1 MAQHI
6 SRKELKTDEVRETF
20 AHGAE
25 AVLSHQQ
32 GMTYVLI
39 LAVVVAAAILG
50 WKTYSERQTVKA
62 SAAFDQALKVFQ
74 APVGFTGAP
83 PIPGEPTF
91 LDEGTKFTQ
100 AAPKFED
107 VAKKYPRTHPGQ
119 LASYYAGLSLV
130 RVHKDSEAKQWLQSA
145 ADGGDADFASM
156 ARFELAQLD
165 DRAGQS
171 DQAAKIY
178 QQMIAKP
185 STLVPKPVVM
195 LTLAEHYGQKN
206 PTEAAKLYAQIKSEY
221 PDTPMA
227 QQADQELAL
236 LPGKS

>member
-1 MAQHI
+1 MAHI

-20 AHGAE
+20 AQGAE

-39 LAVVVAAAILG
+39 LAVIVAAAIFG
-50 WKTYSERQTVKA
+50 WKTYSDRQTVKA
-62 SAAFDQALKVFQ
+62 SAAFDDAMKTFE

-83 PIPGEPTF
+83 PVPGEPIF
-91 LDEGTKFTQ
+91 LNETSKFTQ

-107 VAKKYPRTHPGQ
+107 VAKKYPHTRPGQ
-119 LASYYAGLSLV
+119 LSGYYAGLSLV
-130 RVHKDSEAKQWLQSA
+130 HLQKDNEAKQWLQTA
-145 ADGGDADFASM
+145 ANSGDADFVAM
-156 ARFELAQLD
+156 ARYELAQLY

-171 DQAAKIY
+171 DQAVKIY
-178 QQMIAKP
+178 QDMIAKP
-185 STLVPKPVVM
+185 TTLVPKPVVM
-195 LTLAEHYGQKN
+195 LALAEHYGQKN
-206 PTEAAKLYAQIKSEY
+206 PVEAAKLYAQIKSDY

-236 LPGKS
+236 LPGKT